1 MNNMEDKER
10 LLKLQKDLEDGII
23 IEEDLSNEDVNALE
37 ELYYKQIELLKE
49 MKDMYSDKLEFYKK
63 NIKTNLEILDKLN
76 KKN

>member
-1 MNNMEDKER
+1 MEDKER

>member
-1 MNNMEDKER
+1 MKNMEDKER
-10 LLKLQKDLEDGII
+10 LLKIQKDLEDGII

-37 ELYYKQIELLKE
+37 ELYNKQIELLKE